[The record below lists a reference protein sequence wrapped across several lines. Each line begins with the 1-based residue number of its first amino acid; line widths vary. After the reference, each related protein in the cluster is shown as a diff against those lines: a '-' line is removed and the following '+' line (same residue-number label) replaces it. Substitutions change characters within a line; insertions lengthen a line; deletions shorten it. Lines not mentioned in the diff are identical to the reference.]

1 MPQTAAV
8 SYPISPDW
16 YHMFSH
22 LTKIFINVEDCKS
35 YSFTIL
41 DSLLKAHY
49 PPFIR
54 IT

>member
-22 LTKIFINVEDCKS
+22 LTKIFINVEGCKS

-54 IT
+54 LT